1 MTSKIDHE
9 GYTNGKREGLWE
21 SYYRNGQLHT
31 KGVYRKGKRE
41 GEWEFYFRNGQLE
54 CKGTYK
60 NGNEDGVFEFYYSK
74 GQFDPSWSGNYKN
87 GKKLSS

>member
-60 NGNEDGVFEFYYSK
+60 NGNEDGVFEFNNSK
-74 GQFDPSWSGNYKN
+74 GQFDPSRSGNYKN

>member
-1 MTSKIDHE
+1 MTSKPDNK
-9 GYTNGKREGLWE
+9 GYKNGKREGLWE

-31 KGVYRKGKRE
+31 KGFYRKGKRE

-74 GQFDPSWSGNYKN
+74 GQFDPSRSGNYKN
-87 GKKLSS
+87 GKKLLS